1 MEGLSIMIKLTFKHL
16 LVVSIGLSLVSATDV
31 TDDNAVSTKNICTN
45 SITSDNNDN
54 IDVNDINN
62 YAKNTFTST
71 SANGSNSDEN
81 INNGNTVSASNGGTI
96 AELNETIN
104 GGSSSDSGLTGGIVV
119 SRDLTIDGQGH
130 TIDLGGKIRFLN
142 VSNSNLV
149 LKNLIIKNG
158 NASSEDNGGA
168 VYIENGNGIFINCT
182 FTGNFAWSGGAV
194 CIYNG
199 NGSFINSTFTGNHA
213 RYAGGAVSLSSGS
226 FINSTFTNNTGKC
239 GGAVSLRNGCFW
251 WCSLHRV

>member
-16 LVVSIGLSLVSATDV
+16 LVVSMILTLFIGLSLVSATDV

-104 GGSSSDSGLTGGIVV
+104 GGSI
-119 SRDLTIDGQGH
+119 
-130 TIDLGGKIRFLN
+130 
-142 VSNSNLV
+142 LV
-149 LKNLIIKNG
+149 LQVVL
-158 NASSEDNGGA
+158 
-168 VYIENGNGIFINCT
+168 
-182 FTGNFAWSGGAV
+182 
-194 CIYNG
+194 
-199 NGSFINSTFTGNHA
+199 
-213 RYAGGAVSLSSGS
+213 L
-226 FINSTFTNNTGKC
+226 
-239 GGAVSLRNGCFW
+239 
-251 WCSLHRV
+251 